1 MSGHAHE
8 TIGVRG
14 NKWRTQVTNCGMLI
28 PRDGSAPMLWR
39 VAADDRWY
47 VPENESTLRQKWLAG
62 TPVAE
67 TRLHV
72 PGGDIVQRIFCV
84 ADLGGMT
91 VMEFVNEST
100 LPVVIA
106 LSRNDVLTTHPPSDV
121 APLGI
126 EMPSNSLVLP
136 LGHQSSVRTA
146 LLHSNPHAGHLP
158 DTTAG
163 YMQVL
168 KGWETACEVA
178 SRVVLPDQSLCSR
191 LTAVRSKLLLD
202 VAVNDLDTDS
212 NAEHSVI
219 ERIRLGDFNS
229 DSVLDVVRVVERRIK
244 RERKSSMLSWDTA
257 HLLTTAASVCA
268 HHNEDAA
275 VDDIARAWLRLADNS
290 VEPIPDEAPEDHLL
304 AAWLESLLAQPSAS
318 GGVVKLLPRGIPKP
332 WWGQNFQCHRLV
344 ADARRQVSYAVRWH
358 GALPALLW
366 EVHGQPGLVLTA
378 GHSGLESSSWSS
390 TQAAGETLLEA
401 PTAPN
406 SVK

>member
-1 MSGHAHE
+1 MSGHSHK

-14 NKWRTQVTNCGMLI
+14 NKWRTEVTSSGMLI
-28 PRDGSAPMLWR
+28 PSDGSAPMLWR

-84 ADLGGMT
+84 ADMGGMT

-121 APLGI
+121 VPQGI

-136 LGHQSSVRTA
+136 LGHQSSMRTA
-146 LLHSNPHAGHLP
+146 LLHNNPHAGQLP
-158 DTTAG
+158 DATAG

-168 KGWETACEVA
+168 HGWETACEVA
-178 SRVVLPDQSLCSR
+178 SQMVLPDQALCSR
-191 LTAVRSKLLLD
+191 LTAVRTKLLLD
-202 VAVNDLDTDS
+202 VDVFDAQ
-212 NAEHSVI
+212 AEHSVI
-219 ERIRLGDFNS
+219 ERVRLGDLTA
-229 DSVLDVVRVVERRIK
+229 DSILDVVRVVERRIK
-244 RERKSSMLSWDTA
+244 RERKSSLLAWDTA
-257 HLLTTAASVCA
+257 HLLSTAASVCA
-268 HHNEDAA
+268 HHDEDAA
-275 VDDIARAWLRLADNS
+275 VDDIARAWLRLVDNP

-304 AAWLESLLAQPSAS
+304 VAWLESLLAQPSPS
-318 GGVVKLLPRGIPKP
+318 GGIVNLLPSGIPKP

-344 ADARRQVSYAVRWH
+344 ADARRQVSFAVRWH
-358 GALPALLW
+358 GARPALLW

-378 GHSGLESSSWSS
+378 GHPDLGWSQWSS
-390 TQAAGETLLEA
+390 TQAAGEALLG
-401 PTAPN
+401 APN
-406 SVK
+406 SDS